1 MPKYCNEFQ
10 LHGHVKHSCWTIHLE
25 LFEGKKDKEKK
36 EHIIDGNV
44 EKNFDRER
52 EEWVR
57 GSNQQRQECMKRR
70 NKYKKDKYGH
80 IEREIE
86 FKDENPFN
94 ALSKEDAGK
103 LTQ

>member
-1 MPKYCNEFQ
+1 
-10 LHGHVKHSCWTIHLE
+10 
-25 LFEGKKDKEKK
+25 
-36 EHIIDGNV
+36 
-44 EKNFDRER
+44 
-52 EEWVR
+52 
-57 GSNQQRQECMKRR
+57 MKRR